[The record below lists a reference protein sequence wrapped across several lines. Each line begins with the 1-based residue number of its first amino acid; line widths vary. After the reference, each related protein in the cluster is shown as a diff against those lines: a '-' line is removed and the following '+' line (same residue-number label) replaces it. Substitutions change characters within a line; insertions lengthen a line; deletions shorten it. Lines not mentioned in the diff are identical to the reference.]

1 MLQHGEIRV
10 HESFNAILD
19 AALLFPGEFAG
30 RYRAGNAFLEAGFGE
45 FVHSCA
51 SAKKKYVSLGRFD
64 SNPFGLTGK
73 QKIQKEIAW

>member
-19 AALLFPGEFAG
+19 AALFFSGEFAG
-30 RYRAGNAFLEAGFGE
+30 RYRAGNAFLEAGFGK

-51 SAKKKYVSLGRFD
+51 NKKYTL
-64 SNPFGLTGK
+64 
-73 QKIQKEIAW
+73 AWGASTPTLLV

>member
-19 AALLFPGEFAG
+19 AALFFSGEFAG

-45 FVHSCA
+45 FVNSC
-51 SAKKKYVSLGRFD
+51 K
-64 SNPFGLTGK
+64 GK
-73 QKIQKEIAW
+73 